1 MLSAV
6 VPVFNEEESLEAFY
20 KVLIPNLSKLDKD
33 SPRGEAGYEVIFVDD
48 GSTDSSF
55 QILKKFEAKDKHI
68 KIVSFRKNHGKAEA
82 LTLGFRMAKGDYIIT
97 LDADLQDRPEEI
109 GKLLQKAKEGFDLV
123 SGWRKN
129 RKDSKILINFPSK
142 LFNFIS
148 GWFWGLKLNDY
159 NCGLKVYSKEA
170 AKSLNLYG
178 GMQRFIPLLLYQDGF
193 KVIEIEVKHEKR
205 MYGKSKYGFSKS
217 FKEFPDMFT
226 MLFLTKYAKRP
237 LHFFGMVGGVVSAIG
252 LFILLYLTV
261 LRFQGKTIGNRPL
274 LTFGVLLVIAGFQV
288 LFTGF
293 LADLILHISEKN
305 KGKENGE
312 ESGLRYK
319 TA

>member
-1 MLSAV
+1 MISAV
-6 VPVFNEEESLEAFY
+6 VPVYNEEESLEAFY
-20 KVLIPNLSKLDKD
+20 KVLIPNLSKLDKK
-33 SPRGEAGYEVIFVDD
+33 YEVIFVDD
-48 GSTDSSF
+48 GSTDNTLK
-55 QILKKFEAKDKHI
+55 ILKDFEAKNSNVRI
-68 KIVSFRKNHGKAEA
+68 FSFRKNRGKAEV
-82 LTLGFRMAKGDYIIT
+82 LTSGFQAAKGDYVVT

-109 GKLLQKAKEGFDLV
+109 SKLLKKAKEGFDLV
-123 SGWRKN
+123 SGWRKK
-129 RKDSKILINFPSK
+129 RKDSKLLINFPSK

-159 NCGLKVYSKEA
+159 NCGLKLYTKEA

-178 GMQRFIPLLLYQDGF
+178 GMQRFIPLLLHQSGF
-193 KVIEIEVKHEKR
+193 KVTEIEVVHEKR
-205 MYGKSKYGFSKS
+205 KYGKSKYGFSKS

-237 LHFFGMVGGVVSAIG
+237 LHFFGMVGGVVSTIG
-252 LFILLYLTV
+252 LFILLYLTI
-261 LRFQGKTIGNRPL
+261 LRFEGKTIGNRPL

-305 KGKENGE
+305 NDNSKPE
-312 ESGLRYK
+312 EGLRYK
-319 TA
+319 TK

>member
-1 MLSAV
+1 MISAV
-6 VPVFNEEESLEAFY
+6 IPVYNEEESLEAFY
-20 KVLIPNLSKLDKD
+20 KVLIPNLSKLDKK
-33 SPRGEAGYEVIFVDD
+33 YEVIFVDD
-48 GSTDSSF
+48 GSTDNTLK
-55 QILKKFEAKDKHI
+55 ILKDFEAKNSNVRI
-68 KIVSFRKNHGKAEA
+68 FSFRKNRGKAEV
-82 LTLGFRMAKGDYIIT
+82 LTSGFQAAKGDYIVT

-109 GKLLQKAKEGFDLV
+109 SKLLKKTKEGFDLV
-123 SGWRKN
+123 SGWRKK
-129 RKDSKILINFPSK
+129 RKDSKLLINFPSK

-159 NCGLKVYSKEA
+159 NCGLKLYTKEA

-178 GMQRFIPLLLYQDGF
+178 GMQRFIPLLLHQSGF
-193 KVIEIEVKHEKR
+193 KVTEIEVVHEKR
-205 MYGKSKYGFSKS
+205 KYGKSKYGFSKS

-237 LHFFGMVGGVVSAIG
+237 LHFFGMVGGVVSTIG
-252 LFILLYLTV
+252 LFILLYLTI
-261 LRFQGKTIGNRPL
+261 LRFEGKTIGNRPL

-305 KGKENGE
+305 NDNSKPE
-312 ESGLRYK
+312 EGLRYK
-319 TA
+319 TK

>member
-1 MLSAV
+1 MISAV
-6 VPVFNEEESLEAFY
+6 VPVYNEEESLEAFY
-20 KVLIPNLSKLDKD
+20 KVLIPNLSKLDKK
-33 SPRGEAGYEVIFVDD
+33 YEVIFVDD
-48 GSTDSSF
+48 GSTDNTLK
-55 QILKKFEAKDKHI
+55 ILKDFEAKNNNVRI
-68 KIVSFRKNHGKAEA
+68 FSFRKNRGKAEV
-82 LTLGFRMAKGDYIIT
+82 LTSGFQAAKGDFVVT

-109 GKLLQKAKEGFDLV
+109 GKLLEKAKEGFDLV
-123 SGWRKN
+123 SGWRKK
-129 RKDSKILINFPSK
+129 RKDSKLLINFPSK

-159 NCGLKVYSKEA
+159 NCGLKLYTKEA

-178 GMQRFIPLLLYQDGF
+178 GMQRFIPLLLHQSGF
-193 KVIEIEVKHEKR
+193 KVTEIEVVHEKR
-205 MYGKSKYGFSKS
+205 KYGKSKYGFSKS

-237 LHFFGMVGGVVSAIG
+237 LHFFGMVGGVVSTIG
-252 LFILLYLTV
+252 LFILLYLTI
-261 LRFQGKTIGNRPL
+261 LRFEGKTIGNRPL

-305 KGKENGE
+305 NDNSKPE
-312 ESGLRYK
+312 EGLRYK
-319 TA
+319 TK